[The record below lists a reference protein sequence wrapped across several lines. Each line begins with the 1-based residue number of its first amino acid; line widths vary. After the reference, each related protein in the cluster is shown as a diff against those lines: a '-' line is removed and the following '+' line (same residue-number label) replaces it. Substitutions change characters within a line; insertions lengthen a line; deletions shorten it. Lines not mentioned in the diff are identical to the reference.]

1 MTWSNYFFD
10 LGVNRVL
17 VSRVAIVGEAA
28 LRSKIQQSTIGEV
41 AYGGRVVATVHD
53 LKGSDTFETSSS
65 SSTMSSTSPS
75 QSPSSTT
82 ATATTVINLKT
93 TWTFDWLGYTRDP
106 GPFNGTGTEDQ
117 RRRSQMKWSVRVRNG
132 MIDQERGGW
141 IGKQDVVGGG
151 GGCLELLRNTT

>member
-28 LRSKIQQSTIGEV
+28 LGSKIQQSAIGEV

-82 ATATTVINLKT
+82 ATATTET
-93 TWTFDWLGYTRDP
+93 AAGA
-106 GPFNGTGTEDQ
+106 
-117 RRRSQMKWSVRVRNG
+117 
-132 MIDQERGGW
+132 
-141 IGKQDVVGGG
+141 
-151 GGCLELLRNTT
+151 